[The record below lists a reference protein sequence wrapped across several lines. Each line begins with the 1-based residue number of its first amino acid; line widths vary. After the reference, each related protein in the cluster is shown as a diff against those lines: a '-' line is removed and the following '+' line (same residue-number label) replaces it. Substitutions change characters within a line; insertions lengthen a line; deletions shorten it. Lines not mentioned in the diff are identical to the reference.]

1 MILAIDVYY
10 IENQA
15 KTVGILF
22 QHWTNTKPDIHT
34 VITDYQNNIAP
45 YQSGQFYRRELAMH
59 HSTIS

>member
-22 QHWTNTKPDIHT
+22 QHWTDTK
-34 VITDYQNNIAP
+34 
-45 YQSGQFYRRELAMH
+45 S
-59 HSTIS
+59 